1 MPPKRKISFKPL
13 YEAELRSH
21 IEKGGWLRGVII
33 VGRYDTLGPY
43 YVAYLS
49 PNWRRGTHPVQV
61 TQKKGE
67 VRGFRDL
74 VRLIEHIRNVY
85 EYREPLTIYEAG
97 CRQLLTFRGVLPED
111 QQPAAKA
118 PGGENPLPLDGM
130 DTAEE

>member
-1 MPPKRKISFKPL
+1 MPTKRTISFKPL
-13 YEAELRSH
+13 QEGELRAH
-21 IEKGGWLRGVII
+21 IAKGERLRGAII
-33 VGRYDTLGPY
+33 VGRRDALGPY

-49 PNWRRGTHPVQV
+49 PTWRRGIHPLQLRH
-61 TQKKGE
+61 KKE
-67 VRGFRDL
+67 AREFRDL